1 MAELDTVRGSSAS
14 PPATASIRHVTPR
27 PPMASRQCNFSDKRS
42 AVKSEWTEGVHCEIS
57 MEQAA
62 LLQQVSDQ
70 ILPARLLS
78 ALMLG
83 DKAHVRAV
91 PGTARYRSKRA
102 CPLDCVTG
110 RETASQLPLFT
121 HLLPFIQVMEYTYD
135 DDLEELCPV
144 CGDKVSGYHYGL
156 LTCESCKGFFKR
168 TVQNNKR
175 YTCAENQE
183 CKIDKTQRKRCP
195 FCRFQKCLN
204 VGMRLEAVR
213 ADRMRGGRNK
223 FGPMYK
229 RDRAL
234 KQQKKALI
242 RSSGFKLESAAPPPA
257 SPLQSD
263 YGFTGTLHSLPTI
276 SKSLLPST
284 PSSITPTDYEANL
297 YGPPS
302 LGMAMQ
308 SHLPLTTQYQY
319 TAFPGRA
326 IKAEC
331 PDYTSSPESLT
342 GYPYPD
348 MYPSASP
355 QPPSLPP
362 LVLELLRCDPDE
374 LVVQN
379 KIVTHLQQEQ
389 SGRARLDKPSTFSL
403 MCRMADQ
410 TLFSIVEWARSC
422 IFFKELRVG
431 DQMKLLHN
439 CWSELLVLDHIFR
452 QVQHGQED
460 SILLVTGQE
469 VELSFVLSQAE
480 ATLSGLVQRGQE
492 LAARLRAL
500 QLDRRETACMKFL
513 LLFNPN
519 VKLLEDQAFVEGV
532 QEQVNGALLE
542 YTLSTY
548 PQFQEKFSQLVVRLP
563 ELRGLSTQAEDYLCF
578 MHLSGEVPCNN
589 LLIEMLHAK
598 RACV

>member
-1 MAELDTVRGSSAS
+1 
-14 PPATASIRHVTPR
+14 
-27 PPMASRQCNFSDKRS
+27 
-42 AVKSEWTEGVHCEIS
+42 
-57 MEQAA
+57 
-62 LLQQVSDQ
+62 
-70 ILPARLLS
+70 LLS
-78 ALMLG
+78 L
-83 DKAHVRAV
+83 AV
-91 PGTARYRSKRA
+91 T
-102 CPLDCVTG
+102 
-110 RETASQLPLFT
+110 
-121 HLLPFIQVMEYTYD
+121 
-135 DDLEELCPV
+135 
-144 CGDKVSGYHYGL
+144 
-156 LTCESCKGFFKR
+156 
-168 TVQNNKR
+168 
-175 YTCAENQE
+175 
-183 CKIDKTQRKRCP
+183 
-195 FCRFQKCLN
+195 
-204 VGMRLEAVR
+204 AVR

-242 RSSGFKLESAAPPPA
+242 RSNGFKLETAVPPPA
-257 SPLQSD
+257 SPLQND
-263 YGFTGTLHSLPTI
+263 YSFTSSLHSPPTI

-284 PSSITPTDYEANL
+284 PTSITPTDYEGSL

-308 SHLPLTTQYQY
+308 SHVPLTTQYQY
-319 TAFPGRA
+319 MAFPGRA

-331 PDYTSSPESLT
+331 PDYTS
-342 GYPYPD
+342 
-348 MYPSASP
+348 SP

-374 LVVQN
+374 LVVQS
-379 KIVTHLQQEQ
+379 KIVAHLQQEQ
-389 SGRARLDKPSTFSL
+389 SGRGRLDKPSTFSL

-452 QVQHGQED
+452 QVQHGKED

-469 VELSFVLSQAE
+469 VELSTILSQAE
-480 ATLSGLVQRGQE
+480 ATLTGLVQRGQE
-492 LAARLRAL
+492 LAARLQAL
-500 QLDRRETACMKFL
+500 QVDRREIACFKFL

-519 VKLLEDQAFVEGV
+519 VKLLENQAFVEGV

-548 PQFQEKFSQLVVRLP
+548 PQFQEKFGQLVVRLP
-563 ELRGLSTQAEDYLCF
+563 ELRSLSTQAEDYLCY

-598 RACV
+598 RALV

>member
-1 MAELDTVRGSSAS
+1 
-14 PPATASIRHVTPR
+14 
-27 PPMASRQCNFSDKRS
+27 
-42 AVKSEWTEGVHCEIS
+42 
-57 MEQAA
+57 
-62 LLQQVSDQ
+62 
-70 ILPARLLS
+70 
-78 ALMLG
+78 MLG
-83 DKAHVRAV
+83 DKPH
-91 PGTARYRSKRA
+91 G
-102 CPLDCVTG
+102 VT
-110 RETASQLPLFT
+110 LK
-121 HLLPFIQVMEYTYD
+121 VMEYSYD
-135 DDLEELCPV
+135 EDLEELCPV

-195 FCRFQKCLN
+195 FCRFQKCLS

-242 RSSGFKLESAAPPPA
+242 RSTGFKLEAHRCRRLPPCRRTMA
-257 SPLQSD
+257 SPARCTPSPP
-263 YGFTGTLHSLPTI
+263 SPRP
-276 SKSLLPST
+276 LPST
-284 PSSITPTDYEANL
+284 PTPITPTDYEAGL

-302 LGMAMQ
+302 LGMAVQ
-308 SHLPLTTQYQY
+308 SHLPLSMQYQY
-319 TAFPGRA
+319 AAFPGRA

-331 PDYTSSPESLT
+331 PDYTSSPESLS

-355 QPPSLPP
+355 PPPPSLPP

-374 LVVQN
+374 LLVQN
-379 KIVTHLQQEQ
+379 KIVAHLQQEQ
-389 SGRARLDKPSTFSL
+389 SGRGRADKASTFSL

-452 QVQHGQED
+452 QVQHGKED

-469 VELSFVLSQAE
+469 VELSSILSQAE

-500 QLDRRETACMKFL
+500 QVDRREIACLKFL

-519 VKLLEDQAFVEGV
+519 VKLLENQAFVEGV

-542 YTLSTY
+542 YALSTY

-563 ELRGLSTQAEDYLCF
+563 ELRALSTQAEDYLCY

-598 RACV
+598 RACA

>member
-1 MAELDTVRGSSAS
+1 MSNPLRVCRWSS
-14 PPATASIRHVTPR
+14 
-27 PPMASRQCNFSDKRS
+27 
-42 AVKSEWTEGVHCEIS
+42 W
-57 MEQAA
+57 
-62 LLQQVSDQ
+62 
-70 ILPARLLS
+70 
-78 ALMLG
+78 
-83 DKAHVRAV
+83 
-91 PGTARYRSKRA
+91 
-102 CPLDCVTG
+102 
-110 RETASQLPLFT
+110 SQ
-121 HLLPFIQVMEYTYD
+121 
-135 DDLEELCPV
+135 
-144 CGDKVSGYHYGL
+144 
-156 LTCESCKGFFKR
+156 GFFKR

-242 RSSGFKLESAAPPPA
+242 RSNGFKLESTAPPPA
-257 SPLQSD
+257 SPLQTD
-263 YGFTGTLHSLPTI
+263 YGFTGTLHTLPTV

-308 SHLPLTTQYQY
+308 SHVPLTTQYQY
-319 TAFPGRA
+319 TAFPGRV

-362 LVLELLRCDPDE
+362 LVVELLRCDPDE

-379 KIVTHLQQEQ
+379 KIVAHLQQEQ
-389 SGRARLDKPSTFSL
+389 GGRGRLDKPSTFSL

-422 IFFKELRVG
+422 IFFKELRLLRLRDKDHIVG

-452 QVQHGQED
+452 QVQHGKED

-469 VELSFVLSQAE
+469 ASWKMTTNLCLQVELSSILSQAE
-480 ATLSGLVQRGQE
+480 ATLSALVQRGQE
-492 LAARLRAL
+492 LAERLRAL
-500 QLDRRETACMKFL
+500 QVDRREIACMKFL

-519 VKLLEDQAFVEGV
+519 VKLLENQAFVEGV
-532 QEQVNGALLE
+532 QEQVNTALLE

-548 PQFQEKFSQLVVRLP
+548 PQFQDKFSQLVVRLP
-563 ELRGLSTQAEDYLCF
+563 ELRSLSTQAEDYLCY

-598 RACV
+598 RACVDVDVELGGPEVSLVSGLDGVGGLRHQE

>member
-1 MAELDTVRGSSAS
+1 
-14 PPATASIRHVTPR
+14 
-27 PPMASRQCNFSDKRS
+27 
-42 AVKSEWTEGVHCEIS
+42 
-57 MEQAA
+57 
-62 LLQQVSDQ
+62 
-70 ILPARLLS
+70 
-78 ALMLG
+78 MLG
-83 DKAHVRAV
+83 DKAH
-91 PGTARYRSKRA
+91 G
-102 CPLDCVTG
+102 VT
-110 RETASQLPLFT
+110 LK
-121 HLLPFIQVMEYTYD
+121 VMEYTYD
-135 DDLEELCPV
+135 EDLEELCPV

-223 FGPMYK
+223 FGPLYK

-242 RSSGFKLESAAPPPA
+242 RSNGFKLETVLPPPT
-257 SPLQSD
+257 SPLQTD
-263 YGFTGTLHSLPTI
+263 YSFTGTLHALPTI

-284 PSSITPTDYEANL
+284 PTSITPTDYESGL
-297 YGPPS
+297 YGPTT

-308 SHLPLTTQYQY
+308 PHVPPLTPQYQY
-319 TAFPGRA
+319 TAFPSRA

-348 MYPSASP
+348 QYLSSSP

-362 LVLELLRCDPDE
+362 LILELLRCDPDE

-379 KIVTHLQQEQ
+379 KIVAHLQQEQ
-389 SGRARLDKPSTFSL
+389 NGRGRLDKTSTFSL

-452 QVQHGQED
+452 QVQHGKED
-460 SILLVTGQE
+460 IILLVTGQE
-469 VELSFVLSQAE
+469 VELSSILSQGE

-492 LAARLRAL
+492 LASRLRAL
-500 QLDRRETACMKFL
+500 QVDRREMACLKFL

-519 VKLLEDQAFVEGV
+519 VKLLENQAFVEGV

-563 ELRGLSTQAEDYLCF
+563 ELRALSTQAEDYLCY
-578 MHLSGEVPCNN
+578 MHLSGEVTCNN

>member
-1 MAELDTVRGSSAS
+1 MYGE
-14 PPATASIRHVTPR
+14 H
-27 PPMASRQCNFSDKRS
+27 
-42 AVKSEWTEGVHCEIS
+42 
-57 MEQAA
+57 
-62 LLQQVSDQ
+62 
-70 ILPARLLS
+70 
-78 ALMLG
+78 
-83 DKAHVRAV
+83 
-91 PGTARYRSKRA
+91 
-102 CPLDCVTG
+102 CVT
-110 RETASQLPLFT
+110 LK
-121 HLLPFIQVMEYTYD
+121 VMEYTYD

-242 RSSGFKLESAAPPPA
+242 RSNGFKLESSA
-257 SPLQSD
+257 SD
-263 YGFTGTLHSLPTI
+263 YTFGTSLHALPTI

-284 PSSITPTDYEANL
+284 TPSSLPPTDYEANL
-297 YGPPS
+297 YGPS

-308 SHLPLTTQYQY
+308 SHVSLSAQYQY
-319 TAFPGRA
+319 AAFPNRA

-331 PDYTSSPESLT
+331 PDYTSSTDSLT

-348 MYPSASP
+348 MYPSSSP

-374 LVVQN
+374 LAVQN
-379 KIVTHLQQEQ
+379 KIVAHLQQEQ
-389 SGRARLDKPSTFSL
+389 GGRGRLDKPSTFSL

-439 CWSELLVLDHIFR
+439 CWSELLVFDHIFR
-452 QVQHGQED
+452 QVQHTKED

-469 VELSFVLSQAE
+469 VELSSLLSQAE
-480 ATLSGLVQRGQE
+480 ATLSSLVQRGQE
-492 LAARLRAL
+492 QAVRLRAL
-500 QLDRRETACMKFL
+500 QVDRREIACLKFM

-519 VKLLEDQAFVEGV
+519 VKLLENQAFVEGV

-542 YTLSTY
+542 YTVSTY
-548 PQFQEKFSQLVVRLP
+548 PQFQEKFSQLLLRLP
-563 ELRGLSTQAEDYLCF
+563 ELRALSTQAEDYLCY
-578 MHLSGEVPCNN
+578 MHLNGEVPCNN

>member
-1 MAELDTVRGSSAS
+1 MLEEPCSVVPSLEPLTRRVPAAAAAAAAAAFTGPIRPAS
-14 PPATASIRHVTPR
+14 PAST
-27 PPMASRQCNFSDKRS
+27 SQ
-42 AVKSEWTEGVHCEIS
+42 HCS
-57 MEQAA
+57 GAPQ
-62 LLQQVSDQ
+62 
-70 ILPARLLS
+70 
-78 ALMLG
+78 MLG
-83 DKAHVRAV
+83 EKAH
-91 PGTARYRSKRA
+91 G
-102 CPLDCVTG
+102 VT
-110 RETASQLPLFT
+110 LK
-121 HLLPFIQVMEYTYD
+121 VMEYTYD

-195 FCRFQKCLN
+195 FCRFQKCLS

-242 RSSGFKLESAAPPPA
+242 RSSGFKLESALPPPA

-263 YGFTGTLHSLPTI
+263 YGGLHGLPTI
-276 SKSLLPST
+276 SKGLLPST
-284 PSSITPTDYEANL
+284 PSSITPTDYE
-297 YGPPS
+297 GQPT
-302 LGMAMQ
+302 
-308 SHLPLTTQYQY
+308 HVPLTAQYQY
-319 TAFPGRA
+319 TAFSSRA

-348 MYPSASP
+348 PYPSTSP
-355 QPPSLPP
+355 QPPGLPP
-362 LVLELLRCDPDE
+362 LVVELLRCDPDE

-379 KIVTHLQQEQ
+379 KIVAHLQQEQ
-389 SGRARLDKPSTFSL
+389 SGRARTDKASTFSV

-469 VELSFVLSQAE
+469 
-480 ATLSGLVQRGQE
+480 
-492 LAARLRAL
+492 
-500 QLDRRETACMKFL
+500 
-513 LLFNPN
+513 
-519 VKLLEDQAFVEGV
+519 
-532 QEQVNGALLE
+532 
-542 YTLSTY
+542 
-548 PQFQEKFSQLVVRLP
+548 
-563 ELRGLSTQAEDYLCF
+563 
-578 MHLSGEVPCNN
+578 
-589 LLIEMLHAK
+589 
-598 RACV
+598 

>member
-1 MAELDTVRGSSAS
+1 
-14 PPATASIRHVTPR
+14 
-27 PPMASRQCNFSDKRS
+27 
-42 AVKSEWTEGVHCEIS
+42 
-57 MEQAA
+57 
-62 LLQQVSDQ
+62 
-70 ILPARLLS
+70 
-78 ALMLG
+78 
-83 DKAHVRAV
+83 
-91 PGTARYRSKRA
+91 
-102 CPLDCVTG
+102 
-110 RETASQLPLFT
+110 
-121 HLLPFIQVMEYTYD
+121 
-135 DDLEELCPV
+135 
-144 CGDKVSGYHYGL
+144 
-156 LTCESCKGFFKR
+156 
-168 TVQNNKR
+168 
-175 YTCAENQE
+175 
-183 CKIDKTQRKRCP
+183 
-195 FCRFQKCLN
+195 
-204 VGMRLEAVR
+204 
-213 ADRMRGGRNK
+213 MRGGRNK

-242 RSSGFKLESAAPPPA
+242 RSNGFKLESTAPPPS
-257 SPLQSD
+257 SPLQTD
-263 YGFTGTLHSLPTI
+263 YGFTGTLHTLPTI
-276 SKSLLPST
+276 SKSLLPAT

-308 SHLPLTTQYQY
+308 SVPLSTQYQY

-326 IKAEC
+326 IKAE
-331 PDYTSSPESLT
+331 Y
-342 GYPYPD
+342 
-348 MYPSASP
+348 MYPSTSP
-355 QPPSLPP
+355 QPPILPP

-379 KIVTHLQQEQ
+379 KIIAHLQQEQ
-389 SGRARLDKPSTFSL
+389 GGRGRLDKPSTFSL

-452 QVQHGQED
+452 QVQHGKED

-469 VELSFVLSQAE
+469 VELSSILSQAE

-500 QLDRRETACMKFL
+500 QVDRREIACLKFL

-519 VKLLEDQAFVEGV
+519 VKLLENQVFVEGV

-563 ELRGLSTQAEDYLCF
+563 ELRSLSTQAEDYLCY

>member
-1 MAELDTVRGSSAS
+1 
-14 PPATASIRHVTPR
+14 
-27 PPMASRQCNFSDKRS
+27 
-42 AVKSEWTEGVHCEIS
+42 
-57 MEQAA
+57 
-62 LLQQVSDQ
+62 
-70 ILPARLLS
+70 
-78 ALMLG
+78 MLG
-83 DKAHVRAV
+83 DRAN
-91 PGTARYRSKRA
+91 GIALK
-102 CPLDCVTG
+102 
-110 RETASQLPLFT
+110 
-121 HLLPFIQVMEYTYD
+121 VMEYTYD
-135 DDLEELCPV
+135 EDLEEQCPV

-229 RDRAL
+229 RDRAI

-242 RSSGFKLESAAPPPA
+242 RSNSFKLESAPPSA
-257 SPLQSD
+257 SPIQAD
-263 YGFTGTLHSLPTI
+263 YGFAGSLLSLPTI
-276 SKSLLPST
+276 SKGLLPPT
-284 PSSITPTDYEANL
+284 PASMTPTDYEANI
-297 YGPPS
+297 YGPSS
-302 LGMAMQ
+302 LGTTMQ
-308 SHLPLTTQYQY
+308 SHTQLPPQYQY
-319 TAFPGRA
+319 IAFPSRA
-326 IKAEC
+326 IKSEC
-331 PDYTSSPESLT
+331 PDHYTSSPESLV
-342 GYPYPD
+342 GYTYPD
-348 MYPSASP
+348 MYTSGSP
-355 QPPSLPP
+355 QPLSLPP
-362 LVLELLRCDPDE
+362 LVLELLRCDPDQQA
-374 LVVQN
+374 VQS
-379 KIVTHLQQEQ
+379 KIVAHLQQEQ
-389 SGRARLDKPSTFSL
+389 NGRGRLEKLSTFSL

-439 CWSELLVLDHIFR
+439 SWSELLVLDHIFR
-452 QVQHGQED
+452 QVQHGKES

-469 VELSFVLSQAE
+469 IETSSIVSQAE

-492 LAARLRAL
+492 LAGRLQAL
-500 QLDRRETACMKFL
+500 QVDRREIACLKFL

-519 VKLLEDQAFVEGV
+519 VKLLENQAFVEGV

-548 PQFQEKFSQLVVRLP
+548 PQFLDKFGELLLRLP
-563 ELRGLSTQAEDYLCF
+563 ELRALSTQAEDYLCY

>member
-1 MAELDTVRGSSAS
+1 
-14 PPATASIRHVTPR
+14 
-27 PPMASRQCNFSDKRS
+27 
-42 AVKSEWTEGVHCEIS
+42 
-57 MEQAA
+57 
-62 LLQQVSDQ
+62 
-70 ILPARLLS
+70 
-78 ALMLG
+78 
-83 DKAHVRAV
+83 
-91 PGTARYRSKRA
+91 
-102 CPLDCVTG
+102 
-110 RETASQLPLFT
+110 
-121 HLLPFIQVMEYTYD
+121 MEYTYD
-135 DDLEELCPV
+135 EDLEELCPV

-242 RSSGFKLESAAPPPA
+242 RSSGFKLESSGGGGAVAPAAPAP
-257 SPLQSD
+257 SPLQGD
-263 YGFTGTLHSLPTI
+263 YSFTAPLHSLPTI
-276 SKSLLPST
+276 SKSLLPG
-284 PSSITPTDYEANL
+284 PPPLPPADYEPGL
-297 YGPPS
+297 YAPA
-302 LGMAMQ
+302 LGMSVQ
-308 SHLPLTTQYQY
+308 SHVALSSPYPY
-319 TAFPGRA
+319 TFPSRA

-331 PDYTSSPESLT
+331 PDYTSSPDSLG

-348 MYPSASP
+348 MYGPSSP
-355 QPPSLPP
+355 PPPSLPP

-389 SGRARLDKPSTFSL
+389 GSRGRSEKHSTFSL

-422 IFFKELRVG
+422 VFFKELRVG

-452 QVQHGQED
+452 QVQHAKED

-469 VELSFVLSQAE
+469 V
-480 ATLSGLVQRGQE
+480 
-492 LAARLRAL
+492 
-500 QLDRRETACMKFL
+500 
-513 LLFNPN
+513 
-519 VKLLEDQAFVEGV
+519 
-532 QEQVNGALLE
+532 
-542 YTLSTY
+542 
-548 PQFQEKFSQLVVRLP
+548 
-563 ELRGLSTQAEDYLCF
+563 
-578 MHLSGEVPCNN
+578 
-589 LLIEMLHAK
+589 IW
-598 RACV
+598 

>member
-1 MAELDTVRGSSAS
+1 
-14 PPATASIRHVTPR
+14 
-27 PPMASRQCNFSDKRS
+27 
-42 AVKSEWTEGVHCEIS
+42 
-57 MEQAA
+57 
-62 LLQQVSDQ
+62 
-70 ILPARLLS
+70 
-78 ALMLG
+78 MLG
-83 DKAHVRAV
+83 DKAHGVAL
-91 PGTARYRSKRA
+91 K
-102 CPLDCVTG
+102 
-110 RETASQLPLFT
+110 
-121 HLLPFIQVMEYTYD
+121 VMEYSYD

-195 FCRFQKCLN
+195 FCRFQKCLS

-213 ADRMRGGRNK
+213 ADRTRGGRNK

-234 KQQKKALI
+234 KQQKKASI
-242 RSSGFKLESAAPPPA
+242 RSNGFKLESTAPPPG
-257 SPLQSD
+257 SPLQTD
-263 YGFTGTLHSLPTI
+263 YGFTSNLHTLPTI
-276 SKSLLPST
+276 SKSMLPST
-284 PSSITPTDYEANL
+284 PNSITPTDYEASL

-308 SHLPLTTQYQY
+308 SHMPLTTQYQY

-374 LVVQN
+374 LAVQN
-379 KIVTHLQQEQ
+379 KIITHLQQEQ
-389 SGRARLDKPSTFSL
+389 GSRGRLDKPSTFSL

-422 IFFKELRVG
+422 IFFKELRVSTKF
-431 DQMKLLHN
+431 M
-439 CWSELLVLDHIFR
+439 
-452 QVQHGQED
+452 
-460 SILLVTGQE
+460 ILSSCSHKHT
-469 VELSFVLSQAE
+469 
-480 ATLSGLVQRGQE
+480 
-492 LAARLRAL
+492 
-500 QLDRRETACMKFL
+500 
-513 LLFNPN
+513 
-519 VKLLEDQAFVEGV
+519 
-532 QEQVNGALLE
+532 
-542 YTLSTY
+542 YTRS
-548 PQFQEKFSQLVVRLP
+548 K
-563 ELRGLSTQAEDYLCF
+563 
-578 MHLSGEVPCNN
+578 
-589 LLIEMLHAK
+589 
-598 RACV
+598 

>member
-1 MAELDTVRGSSAS
+1 MRGCSN
-14 PPATASIRHVTPR
+14 T
-27 PPMASRQCNFSDKRS
+27 
-42 AVKSEWTEGVHCEIS
+42 
-57 MEQAA
+57 
-62 LLQQVSDQ
+62 
-70 ILPARLLS
+70 
-78 ALMLG
+78 
-83 DKAHVRAV
+83 
-91 PGTARYRSKRA
+91 Y
-102 CPLDCVTG
+102 
-110 RETASQLPLFT
+110 
-121 HLLPFIQVMEYTYD
+121 IQVLIIRQSSLTG
-135 DDLEELCPV
+135 C
-144 CGDKVSGYHYGL
+144 GL
-156 LTCESCKGFFKR
+156 LFKCWETRRTGFFKR

-195 FCRFQKCLN
+195 FCRFQKCLS

-242 RSSGFKLESAAPPPA
+242 RSNGFKLESTVPPPA
-257 SPLQSD
+257 SPLQTD
-263 YGFTGTLHSLPTI
+263 YSFTGTLHSLPTI
-276 SKSLLPST
+276 SKNLLPST

-308 SHLPLTTQYQY
+308 SHVPLTTQYQY
-319 TAFPGRA
+319 TAFPSRA

-362 LVLELLRCDPDE
+362 LVMELLRCDPDE

-379 KIVTHLQQEQ
+379 KIVAHLQQEQ
-389 SGRARLDKPSTFSL
+389 SGRSRLDKPSTFSL

-422 IFFKELRVG
+422 IFFKELRV
-431 DQMKLLHN
+431 
-439 CWSELLVLDHIFR
+439 
-452 QVQHGQED
+452 
-460 SILLVTGQE
+460 
-469 VELSFVLSQAE
+469 ELSFILSQPE
-480 ATLSGLVQRGQE
+480 ATLSSLVQRGQE
-492 LAARLRAL
+492 LAARLRVL
-500 QLDRRETACMKFL
+500 QVDRREIACLKFL
-513 LLFNPN
+513 LLFNPSESASCSCFFTAMF
-519 VKLLEDQAFVEGV
+519 VQAV
-532 QEQVNGALLE
+532 
-542 YTLSTY
+542 
-548 PQFQEKFSQLVVRLP
+548 
-563 ELRGLSTQAEDYLCF
+563 
-578 MHLSGEVPCNN
+578 
-589 LLIEMLHAK
+589 
-598 RACV
+598 

>member
-1 MAELDTVRGSSAS
+1 MS
-14 PPATASIRHVTPR
+14 
-27 PPMASRQCNFSDKRS
+27 
-42 AVKSEWTEGVHCEIS
+42 
-57 MEQAA
+57 
-62 LLQQVSDQ
+62 
-70 ILPARLLS
+70 
-78 ALMLG
+78 
-83 DKAHVRAV
+83 
-91 PGTARYRSKRA
+91 
-102 CPLDCVTG
+102 
-110 RETASQLPLFT
+110 
-121 HLLPFIQVMEYTYD
+121 
-135 DDLEELCPV
+135 
-144 CGDKVSGYHYGL
+144 
-156 LTCESCKGFFKR
+156 
-168 TVQNNKR
+168 
-175 YTCAENQE
+175 
-183 CKIDKTQRKRCP
+183 
-195 FCRFQKCLN
+195 
-204 VGMRLEAVR
+204 VR

-242 RSSGFKLESAAPPPA
+242 RSNGFKLESVAPPPA
-257 SPLQSD
+257 SPLQTD
-263 YGFTGTLHSLPTI
+263 YSFTGTLHSLPTI

-308 SHLPLTTQYQY
+308 SHVPLTTQYQY

-331 PDYTSSPESLT
+331 PDYTSSP
-342 GYPYPD
+342 D
-348 MYPSASP
+348 
-355 QPPSLPP
+355 LPP

-389 SGRARLDKPSTFSL
+389 SGRGRLDKPSTFSL

-469 VELSFVLSQAE
+469 VELSFILSQAE
-480 ATLSGLVQRGQE
+480 ATLSSLVQRGQE

-500 QLDRRETACMKFL
+500 QVDRREVACLKFL

-563 ELRGLSTQAEDYLCF
+563 ELRSLSTQAEDYLCY

>member
-1 MAELDTVRGSSAS
+1 
-14 PPATASIRHVTPR
+14 
-27 PPMASRQCNFSDKRS
+27 
-42 AVKSEWTEGVHCEIS
+42 
-57 MEQAA
+57 
-62 LLQQVSDQ
+62 
-70 ILPARLLS
+70 
-78 ALMLG
+78 MLG
-83 DKAHVRAV
+83 DKAH
-91 PGTARYRSKRA
+91 G
-102 CPLDCVTG
+102 VT
-110 RETASQLPLFT
+110 LK
-121 HLLPFIQVMEYTYD
+121 VMEYTYD

-242 RSSGFKLESAAPPPA
+242 RSSGFKLESAAPLPA

-563 ELRGLSTQAEDYLCF
+563 ELRGLSTQAEDYLCY

>member
-1 MAELDTVRGSSAS
+1 
-14 PPATASIRHVTPR
+14 
-27 PPMASRQCNFSDKRS
+27 
-42 AVKSEWTEGVHCEIS
+42 
-57 MEQAA
+57 
-62 LLQQVSDQ
+62 
-70 ILPARLLS
+70 
-78 ALMLG
+78 MLG
-83 DKAHVRAV
+83 DKAH
-91 PGTARYRSKRA
+91 G
-102 CPLDCVTG
+102 VT
-110 RETASQLPLFT
+110 LK
-121 HLLPFIQVMEYTYD
+121 VMEYTYD
-135 DDLEELCPV
+135 EDLEELCPV

-242 RSSGFKLESAAPPPA
+242 RSNSFKLEGAAPPSA
-257 SPLQSD
+257 SPLHTD
-263 YGFTGTLHSLPTI
+263 YGFSGPLTSLPAVP
-276 SKSLLPST
+276 KSVLPTT
-284 PSSITPTDYEANL
+284 PGSITPTDYEANL
-297 YGPPS
+297 YAPPS
-302 LGMAMQ
+302 LAMQ
-308 SHLPLTTQYQY
+308 SHAPLSGQYQY
-319 TAFPGRA
+319 TSFPSRV

-342 GYPYPD
+342 GYAYPE

-362 LVLELLRCDPDE
+362 LVLEMLRCDPDE

-379 KIVTHLQQEQ
+379 KIVAHLQQEQ
-389 SGRARLDKPSTFSL
+389 SSRGRLEKPGAFSL

-452 QVQHGQED
+452 QVQHGKGD

-469 VELSFVLSQAE
+469 IELSSVLSQGE
-480 ATLSGLVQRGQE
+480 ATLSSLVQRGQD
-492 LAARLRAL
+492 LAVRLRVL
-500 QLDRRETACMKFL
+500 QVDRREIACLKFL

-519 VKLLEDQAFVEGV
+519 VKLLENQAFVEGV

-542 YTLSTY
+542 YTLTTY
-548 PQFQEKFSQLVVRLP
+548 PQFQERFSQLVVRLP
-563 ELRGLSTQAEDYLCF
+563 ELRSLSTQAEDYLCY